1 VLAADTTAKEIVM
14 SKTKLLGA
22 LAVVGFI
29 AMQSTAALAA
39 CPPGG
44 CPKGYACAGN
54 PIYSTC
60 VKVEKKTKP
69 KKNSE
74 NAAPMSVRTN

>member
-1 VLAADTTAKEIVM
+1 MIN
-14 SKTKLLGA
+14 KLLGA
-22 LAVVGFI
+22 AVAIGFSV
-29 AMQSTAALAA
+29 ALSGAAQAA

-60 VKVEKKTKP
+60 VKVGKKVKS
-69 KKNSE
+69 KGGS
-74 NAAPMSVRTN
+74 AAVDTSIATPVPVNYRP

>member
-1 VLAADTTAKEIVM
+1 MKR
-14 SKTKLLGA
+14 TKLLGA
-22 LAVVGFI
+22 LAVAGFI
-29 AMQSTAALAA
+29 AMQSGSAHAA

-60 VKVEKKTKP
+60 VKIDTIKTKP
-69 KKNSE
+69 KKTSRD
-74 NAAPMSVRTN
+74 AAPMSVRTN

>member
-1 VLAADTTAKEIVM
+1 MKLTKMFGAAIILGSTFVL
-14 SKTKLLGA
+14 SG
-22 LAVVGFI
+22 I
-29 AMQSTAALAA
+29 AQAA

-60 VKVEKKTKP
+60 VKVEKKTKS
-69 KKNSE
+69 NTRA
-74 NAAPMSVRTN
+74 NASPVVLGYVL

>member
-1 VLAADTTAKEIVM
+1 ML
-14 SKTKLLGA
+14 KTKLLGA
-22 LAVVGFI
+22 VAVAGFI
-29 AMQSTAALAA
+29 AMQSTSALAA
-39 CPPGG
+39 CPPQG

-69 KKNSE
+69 KKSSQ
-74 NAAPMSVRTN
+74 NAGPMSVRVN

>member
-1 VLAADTTAKEIVM
+1 MLK
-14 SKTKLLGA
+14 SKLFGA
-22 LAVVGFI
+22 VAVVGFI
-29 AMQSTAALAA
+29 ALQSTSALAA

-69 KKNSE
+69 KKQS
-74 NAAPMSVRTN
+74 AAPMSLRIN

>member
-1 VLAADTTAKEIVM
+1 
-14 SKTKLLGA
+14 
-22 LAVVGFI
+22 
-29 AMQSTAALAA
+29 MQATSALAA
-39 CPPGG
+39 CPAGG

-69 KKNSE
+69 KKQS
-74 NAAPMSVRTN
+74 AAPMSVRIN

>member
-1 VLAADTTAKEIVM
+1 MKR
-14 SKTKLLGA
+14 TKLLGA
-22 LAVVGFI
+22 VAAAGFI
-29 AMQSTAALAA
+29 AMQSGSAHAA

-60 VKVEKKTKP
+60 VKVDKIKTKT
-69 KKNSE
+69 KASRD
-74 NAAPMSVRTN
+74 AAPMSVRTN